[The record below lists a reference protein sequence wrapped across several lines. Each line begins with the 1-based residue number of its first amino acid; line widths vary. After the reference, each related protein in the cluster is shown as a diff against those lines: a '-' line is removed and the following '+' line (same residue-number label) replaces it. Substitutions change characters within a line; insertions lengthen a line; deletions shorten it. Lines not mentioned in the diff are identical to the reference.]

1 MASPPGSRGCFAAAI
16 TRATGDLLGMMS
28 RALLVVGF
36 LATLGFVAT
45 GVLGYRLGGDAESF
59 QMHLLLGLLSSLL
72 LLFSHCWIMFYL
84 IGTGKAIKDAVAE
97 NGLEAE
103 IVNRTKRFKALTSG
117 WSMLAMLLA
126 MAVFILGGGVYTG
139 AVPRWVHHWLFY
151 LALMVQSW
159 TLVRQTRVLAAND
172 RLMAEINQRL
182 GAA

>member
-1 MASPPGSRGCFAAAI
+1 MFAPPGSRGRFAAAF

-45 GVLGYRLGGDAESF
+45 GVLGYRVGGDGESF
-59 QMHLLLGLLSSLL
+59 QMHLLLGLVSSLL

-97 NGLEAE
+97 HGLEAE
-103 IVNRTKRFKALTSG
+103 IVSRTKRFKADTFG
-117 WSMLAMLLA
+117 WMMLAMGLA
-126 MAVFILGGGVYTG
+126 MAAFILGGGVYTG
-139 AVPRWVHHWLFY
+139 AVPKWVHHGLFY
-151 LALMVQSW
+151 LALAAQAW
-159 TLVRQTRVLAAND
+159 TLMRETRALAAND

-182 GAA
+182 EAA